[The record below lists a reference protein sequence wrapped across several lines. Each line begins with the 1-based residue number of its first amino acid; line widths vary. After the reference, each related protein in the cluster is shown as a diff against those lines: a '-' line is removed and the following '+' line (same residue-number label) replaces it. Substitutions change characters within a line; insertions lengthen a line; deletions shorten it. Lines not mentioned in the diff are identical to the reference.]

1 MPGMQNPKTNHATP
15 EDPQEQETERAINDA
30 EADLGGP
37 FADAGNLFS
46 VIGESIQGTARL
58 LGLEALLVV
67 KTVVSMVAL
76 GVLLGLV
83 LVGIWF
89 SITAIVAAGLY
100 EYTRLSMTLSVA
112 GASLINVACAWALF
126 LMLKRRARRLSFPE
140 TRAAVRTL
148 LADATRAKH
157 PREQEEQKQ
166 E

>member
-1 MPGMQNPKTNHATP
+1 MQGMQNPKPNHATP
-15 EDPQEQETERAINDA
+15 EDPQEQETEHASNDA
-30 EADLGGP
+30 EADPGGP

-58 LGLEALLVV
+58 LGLETLLVV

-112 GASLINVACAWALF
+112 GASLINVVCAWALL

-140 TRAAVRTL
+140 TRAAVRAL